1 LTVLGYA
8 AAPGGPEGRITLS
21 GGNLW
26 MVSNAASDDQKE
38 AAAYFQL
45 WRQFDPVE
53 LQTAIEVTTEAIG
66 MPTLPMY
73 VGEYQEAFAA
83 FREPYNKLPVENYA
97 PFIEAVTSGEVTVQA
112 EPSPNVQDYYTE
124 LGVLVS
130 EVLSVEDVD
139 VPARLA
145 EVAGEFQSFVLDR

>member
-1 LTVLGYA
+1 
-8 AAPGGPEGRITLS
+8 
-21 GGNLW
+21 
-26 MVSNAASDDQKE
+26 MVSSAASEDQQE

-66 MPTLPMY
+66 MPTLPMF
-73 VGEYQEAFAA
+73 VGDYQTAWQA

-97 PFIEAVTSGEVTVQA
+97 PFINAVTSGEVTVQA
-112 EPSPNVQDYYTE
+112 EPSPNVQDYYGE

-130 EVLSVEDVD
+130 EVLSVDGVD
-139 VPARLA
+139 IPSRLA
-145 EVAGEFQSFVLDR
+145 EVAEEFQSFVLDR